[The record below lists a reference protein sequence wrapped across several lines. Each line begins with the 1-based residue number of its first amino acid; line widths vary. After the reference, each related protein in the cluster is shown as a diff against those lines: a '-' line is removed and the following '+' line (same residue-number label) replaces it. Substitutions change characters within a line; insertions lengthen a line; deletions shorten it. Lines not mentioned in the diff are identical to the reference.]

1 MADLAALLEKE
12 ASAEIEAI
20 LGGARER
27 ASEIVAEA
35 EREAEALVAT
45 RERQAEA
52 QRQAALVRARSSA
65 QLEASS
71 MRLNAQQEAIQSVFR
86 EAGAQIE
93 ALRTDAARYP
103 QVLAALLTEAAE
115 GLAGTPDAV
124 VVNPE
129 DETAV
134 RTAMTEAGAATVGDA
149 EVRTDPKTVGGVR
162 VVKGRVSIEN
172 TLPARLDSLR
182 DDLASEVAA
191 ALSSKEA

>member
-52 QRQAALVRARSSA
+52 NRQAALVRARSSA
-65 QLEASS
+65 SLEAAS
-71 MRLNAQQEAIQSVFR
+71 MRLNAQQEAIQTVFR
-86 EAGAQIE
+86 EAEAQIE
-93 ALRTDAARYP
+93 ALRADGTRYP
-103 QVLAALLTEAAE
+103 RILAALLKEAAE
-115 GLAGTPDAV
+115 GLRGAPDAV
-124 VVNPE
+124 VVNPS
-129 DETAV
+129 DEAAV
-134 RTAMTEAGAATVGDA
+134 RQALQEAGMNAD
-149 EVRTDPKTVGGVR
+149 VRTDPATVAGVR
-162 VVKGRVSIEN
+162 VVSGRISVEN
-172 TLPARLDSLR
+172 TLPARLAALR
-182 DDLASEVAA
+182 DELASEVAA